1 MTRIVHQ
8 PVLLKEV
15 LDLLQVK
22 PDALYVD
29 GTVGEGGHAE
39 AILEASSP
47 SGNLIGLDLDPS
59 VLRYTRERLSTFK
72 GRFELYNESYDRL
85 DEVFFLANVDGANA
99 ILLDLGFSSFQV
111 EDPARGW
118 SFQLDA
124 PLDMRYD
131 RSKGD
136 TAKDLLNRVSKDE
149 LIRILRDYGEE
160 RFAKRI
166 ASNIVRK
173 RAEAG
178 IRTTGELANLVLEA
192 VPAPALRRKIHPA
205 TRVFQALRIAVN
217 LELEHLRRFL
227 DNADRWLA
235 PGGRLAVISYH
246 SLEDRMV
253 KQCMQDWNSECIC
266 PKSMPKCVCRGVKLF
281 KTLTRKPVFASAEEV
296 ASNPRSRSARLRVA
310 ERL

>member
-1 MTRIVHQ
+1 MTRIVHE

-15 LDLLQVK
+15 LGLLQFR

-47 SGNLIGLDLDPS
+47 SGKLIGLDADPS
-59 VLRYTRERLSTFK
+59 VLRYTRKRLALFK
-72 GRFELYNESYDRL
+72 GRFQLFNESYDRL
-85 DEVFFLANVDGANA
+85 DEVFFLADVAQADA

-118 SFQLDA
+118 SFQQDS

-131 RSKGD
+131 QTKGD
-136 TAKDLLNRVSKDE
+136 SAKDLLNRVSKDE
-149 LIRILRDYGEE
+149 LVRILSHYGEE

-166 ASNIVRK
+166 AFAIIEK
-173 RAEAG
+173 RAEAE
-178 IRTTGELANLVLEA
+178 IRTTGELTNLVLGA
-192 VPAPALRRKIHPA
+192 VPSSALRGRIHPA
-205 TRVFQALRIAVN
+205 TRIFQALRIAVN

-227 DNADRWLA
+227 DHAHRWLA

-253 KQCMQDWNSECIC
+253 KQSMQDWSRDCIC
-266 PKSMPKCVCRGVKLF
+266 PKSMPKCVCRGKKLF
-281 KTLTRKPVFASAEEV
+281 RTLTRKPLFPSAEEV
-296 ASNPRSRSARLRVA
+296 ALNPRSRSARLRVA
-310 ERL
+310 EKL